1 MINGLL
7 QFEPV
12 AIGYWA
18 PFLVATLVC
27 FLAVGRA
34 AQVDAPEV
42 RRGLV
47 WLLGTTGSWALFK
60 VGYFLLPQP
69 FKSPAY
75 IVGLV
80 FGFATIWVWLY
91 FCSAY
96 TGRSYHQ
103 HRTLRRLGAGIF
115 LGIVAVKLTNPI
127 HGLYFE
133 ATFVSTP
140 FEYLAIE
147 HGVFHWAVTGF
158 SYVLATTGLFML
170 FELYA
175 ESGYD
180 TRPLAGLTVLLGV
193 PVLLDLFAVLTGA
206 VIDIIYA
213 PLGVAAFTVGVLY
226 VYERRFLAVQSTG
239 EADDATIFL
248 DAEDR
253 IRDYTPAAAEFF
265 PALDGA
271 SGQPL
276 RSVIPAVAETTD
288 SETRVLEYESDGQ
301 RRYLLTT
308 RSTVSLGDS
317 TAAVLFLSD
326 ITSAEKRRRELARH
340 NQQLEG
346 FANALAHEL
355 RNILQIIDW
364 RLGIARQ
371 GTEPG
376 SVTNESIRKAD
387 EASDRLTGL
396 VDDFTTLA
404 KYGQTVEQVEPLQF
418 GPAVEDAWSHAEPD
432 ELALA
437 VDGEGRIE
445 ADAGRLQELLRN
457 VFVFARLNGA
467 RTVTVELL
475 DDGFAIAGDGDPP
488 GENPAG
494 YLTFGESIPS
504 AEAGMKLP
512 NAKTFARAH
521 GWSIE
526 IDTAYYDGV
535 RIVVRGARVERT
547 EKPTPQPES

>member
-1 MINGLL
+1 MITGLL

-18 PFLVATLVC
+18 PFLVTALVC
-27 FLAVGRA
+27 FFAVGRA
-34 AQVDAPEV
+34 AQIEAPEV
-42 RRGLV
+42 RHGLV
-47 WLLGTTGSWALFK
+47 WLLATTGSWALFE

-69 FKSPAY
+69 LKNPAY
-75 IVGLV
+75 LIGLV
-80 FGFATIWVWLY
+80 FGFATVWAWLY

-103 HRTLRRLGAGIF
+103 NRTLRRLGAGIF

-133 ATFVSTP
+133 TTFVATP

-147 HGVFHWAVTGF
+147 HGVFHWAVTGL
-158 SYVLATTGLFML
+158 SYALATTGLFML

-193 PVLLDLFAVLTGA
+193 PVVLDLFAVVTGA
-206 VIDIIYA
+206 VIDVIYA

-226 VYERRFLAVQSTG
+226 VYERRFLAIQSTG
-239 EADDATIFL
+239 EADDAAIFL

-253 IRDYTPAAAEFF
+253 IRDYTPAAAAFF

-276 RSVIPAVAETTD
+276 QSIIPAVAETTD
-288 SETRVLEYESDGQ
+288 SETQILEYESDGQ

-308 RSTVSLGDS
+308 RSTVTLGDS
-317 TAAVLFLSD
+317 AGAVLFLSD
-326 ITSAEKRRRELARH
+326 ITSAETRRRELARH

-371 GTEPG
+371 RTEPG
-376 SVTNESIRKAD
+376 SVTNESIQKAD

-404 KYGQTVEQVEPLQF
+404 KYGQTVERMEPVQF
-418 GPAVEDAWSHAEPD
+418 GPAVEDAWSDAGT
-432 ELALA
+432 
-437 VDGEGRIE
+437 DGLDLTIDGAGTIE
-445 ADAGRLQELLRN
+445 ADPGRLQELLRN

-475 DDGFAIAGDGDPP
+475 GDGFAITDDGDPP

-494 YLTFGESIPS
+494 YLAFGESVPS

-512 NAKTFARAH
+512 NAKTFARVH

-526 IDTAYYDGV
+526 IDTDYEQGV
-535 RIVVRGARVERT
+535 RILVRGATTERT
-547 EKPTPQPES
+547 EEPMAQSEP

>member
-1 MINGLL
+1 MSTELL

-18 PFLVATLVC
+18 PFLVTALVC
-27 FLAVGRA
+27 FSAVGRA
-34 AQVDAPEV
+34 AQIEAPDV

-47 WLLGTTGSWALFK
+47 WLLATTGLWAVFK
-60 VGYFLLPQP
+60 VGYFLLPGS
-69 FKSPAY
+69 FKNPAY
-75 IVGLV
+75 LVGLV
-80 FGFATIWVWLY
+80 FGFAAVWAWLY

-103 HRTLRRLGAGIF
+103 NRTLRRLGTGIF
-115 LGIVAVKLTNPI
+115 LGIVAVKLTNPV
-127 HGLYFE
+127 HGLYYE

-140 FEYLAIE
+140 FEYLAIQ
-147 HGVFHWAVTGF
+147 HGVFHWAVTGL
-158 SYVLATTGLFML
+158 SYALATTGLFML

-175 ESGYD
+175 ESGYN

-193 PVLLDLFAVLTGA
+193 PVVLDLFAVTTGL
-206 VIDIIYA
+206 VIDVIYA
-213 PLGVAAFTVGVLY
+213 PLGVAAFTVGALY
-226 VYERRFLAVQSTG
+226 VYERRFLAIRSTG
-239 EADDATIFL
+239 EADDAAIFL

-253 IRDYTPAAAEFF
+253 IRDYTPAAAVFF

-276 RSVIPAVAETTD
+276 QSVVPAVAETAD
-288 SETRVLEYESDGQ
+288 SETQILEYESDGQ

-308 RSTVSLGDS
+308 RSTVRLGDS
-317 TAAVLFLSD
+317 TGTVLLLSD
-326 ITSAEKRRRELARH
+326 VTSAEKRRRELARH

-355 RNILQIIDW
+355 RNMLQIIDW
-364 RLGIARQ
+364 RLGIAKHQ
-371 GTEPG
+371 TEPG
-376 SVTNESIRKAD
+376 SVIDESIRKAD

-404 KYGQTVEQVEPLQF
+404 RYGQTVERVEPIEF
-418 GPAVEDAWSHAEPD
+418 GLAVEDAWRDAETD
-432 ELALA
+432 EMTLT
-437 VDGEGRIE
+437 VDGAGTIE
-445 ADAGRLQELLRN
+445 ADDGRLQELLRN
-457 VFVFARLNGA
+457 VVDFSRLNGA

-475 DDGFAIAGDGDPP
+475 DDGFAIAGDGEPP
-488 GENPAG
+488 GDNPAG
-494 YLTFGESIPS
+494 YLAFGESIPS

-512 NAKTFARAH
+512 SAKTFARVH

-526 IDTAYYDGV
+526 IDTDYEQGV
-535 RIVVRGARVERT
+535 RILVRGATIERT
-547 EKPTPQPES
+547 EKPAPRSES